1 MIIDEYGNP
10 YYTEEESVELLYSN
24 KNLDVETLLMEDPE
38 KFNTSNQETYSDYPS
53 IQKYLRPTVP
63 VNVFHKHRSSH
74 WFMPEEYVMFDIE
87 SYLLDQCDN
96 EVEIGRMTEELSL
109 FEQMDNFHI
118 LRFAKFFV
126 DTLKKNNKVWG
137 IGRGSSTASF
147 ALYKIGLHSINP
159 IEWDIPITEFI
170 KDY

>member
-1 MIIDEYGNP
+1 MKIDDYGIP

-24 KNLDVETLLMEDPE
+24 KNLDTDTLLLEDPD
-38 KFNTSNQETYSDYPS
+38 KFNSSNEETYSEYPS
-53 IQKYLRPTVP
+53 IKKYLKPSVP
-63 VNVFHKHRSSH
+63 VNLFHKQKSSH
-74 WFMPEEYVMFDIE
+74 WFIPDDYLEFDIKT
-87 SYLLDQCDN
+87 YLMGQCETDQ
-96 EVEIGRMTEELSL
+96 EVGRMQQELAL
-109 FEQMDNFHI
+109 FEQMDNYHI

-170 KDY
+170 KNY